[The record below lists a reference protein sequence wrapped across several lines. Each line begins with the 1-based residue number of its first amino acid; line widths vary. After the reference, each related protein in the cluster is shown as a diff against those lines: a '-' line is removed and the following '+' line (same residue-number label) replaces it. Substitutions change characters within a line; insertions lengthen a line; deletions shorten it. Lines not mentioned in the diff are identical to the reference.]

1 MSSATLKSKT
11 LGRIAMASKMPL
23 QFVSLIMVVV
33 MMMMM
38 YGISEA
44 QQQPLV
50 KGLSWKYYESSCPKL
65 ESIVRKQLQKVFKKD
80 VSLAAALLRVHFHD
94 CFVQG
99 CDGSVLLDGSASG
112 PVDSEKTAPPNLS
125 LRGFDVIEDLR
136 RRVHKQ
142 CGARSVSCSD
152 ITAIAARDAVVLTGG
167 PEYSVP
173 LGRRDGVSFATREA
187 TLANLPSPFAPTD
200 TLLSTLATRNFD
212 ATEVVALSGAHT
224 IGVAHCPSFTQRLYP
239 TQDATLDKTF
249 ANTLKGVCPNP
260 NTDASTFMDIRS
272 PNVFDNKYYV
282 DLMNKQGL
290 LTSDQDLYTNKKTR
304 AIVTSFAVNQSLFFE
319 KFVNVM
325 VKMGQMEVLTGTQG
339 EIRNNCSVRN
349 SNDLLIS
356 SVVEDDTV
364 ESF

>member
-1 MSSATLKSKT
+1 
-11 LGRIAMASKMPL
+11 MASKITLMPL
-23 QFVSLIMVVV
+23 QFVCLIIVVV
-33 MMMMM
+33 MMH
-38 YGISEA
+38 GSEA

-65 ESIVRKQLQKVFKKD
+65 ESVVRKQLEKVFKKD
-80 VSLAAALLRVHFHD
+80 VGLAAALLRVHFHD

-125 LRGFDVIEDLR
+125 LRGFDIIEDLR

-142 CGARSVSCSD
+142 CGAGSVSCSD
-152 ITAIAARDAVVLTGG
+152 ITAIAARDAIVLTGG

-173 LGRRDGVSFATREA
+173 LGRRDGVSFATRDA
-187 TLANLPSPFAPTD
+187 TLANLPSPFVPTE
-200 TLLSTLATRNFD
+200 TLLTTLAPRNFD
-212 ATEVVALSGAHT
+212 ATDAVALSGAHT
-224 IGVAHCPSFTQRLYP
+224 IGVAHCPSFTRRLYP
-239 TQDATLDKTF
+239 TQDATMDQTF
-249 ANTLKGVCPNP
+249 AGNLKGVCPDA
-260 NTDASTFMDIRS
+260 NTNATTFMDIRS

-290 LTSDQDLYTNKKTR
+290 LTSDQDLYTDTRTR
-304 AIVTSFAVNQSLFFE
+304 AIVTSFAVNQTLFFE

-325 VKMGQMEVLTGTQG
+325 VKMGQMEVLTGAQG

-349 SNDLLIS
+349 SNDVLIS
-356 SVVEDDTV
+356 SVVEGDNI

>member
-1 MSSATLKSKT
+1 
-11 LGRIAMASKMPL
+11 MASKITLMPL
-23 QFVSLIMVVV
+23 QFVCLIIVVV
-33 MMMMM
+33 MMH
-38 YGISEA
+38 GSEA

-65 ESIVRKQLQKVFKKD
+65 ESVVRKQLEK
-80 VSLAAALLRVHFHD
+80 
-94 CFVQG
+94 G

-125 LRGFDVIEDLR
+125 LRGFDIIEDLR

-142 CGARSVSCSD
+142 CGAGSVSCSD
-152 ITAIAARDAVVLTGG
+152 ITAIAARDAIVLTGG

-173 LGRRDGVSFATREA
+173 LGRRDGVSFATRDA
-187 TLANLPSPFAPTD
+187 TLANLPSPFVPTE
-200 TLLSTLATRNFD
+200 TLLTTLAPRNFD
-212 ATEVVALSGAHT
+212 ATDAVALSGAHT
-224 IGVAHCPSFTQRLYP
+224 IGVAHCPSFTRRLYP
-239 TQDATLDKTF
+239 TQDATMDQTF
-249 ANTLKGVCPNP
+249 AGNLKGVCPDA
-260 NTDASTFMDIRS
+260 NTNATTFMDIRS

-290 LTSDQDLYTNKKTR
+290 LTSDQDLYTDTRTR
-304 AIVTSFAVNQSLFFE
+304 AIVTSFAVNQTLFFE

-325 VKMGQMEVLTGTQG
+325 VKMGQMEVLTGAQG

-349 SNDLLIS
+349 SNDVLIS
-356 SVVEDDTV
+356 SVVEGDNI